1 MEDHKYPNPLRIK
14 NKYGGKLTEK
24 RKHSS
29 PPINGETSRFLAAD
43 HYPNVCKDEKS
54 YRKKYEKWVDQ
65 QAKLDSEGFR
75 LLASHY
81 GVDLDEDDFFEQ
93 IAIHLCRDH
102 VNCFQMARTSSSMRN
117 TDKQNSW
124 TALSLQLL
132 LVRVEIKF
140 REIGGTK
147 SKAINAI
154 ANEHYG
160 KDKNLRKAVNRAEN
174 LGENKKTV
182 KKMSLEELTK
192 MAKQLELYD
201 RVAQLEYHV
210 WLGDADEKTVKKYE
224 SLLEKIGLTN

>member
-1 MEDHKYPNPLRIK
+1 
-14 NKYGGKLTEK
+14 
-24 RKHSS
+24 
-29 PPINGETSRFLAAD
+29 
-43 HYPNVCKDEKS
+43 
-54 YRKKYEKWVDQ
+54 
-65 QAKLDSEGFR
+65 
-75 LLASHY
+75 
-81 GVDLDEDDFFEQ
+81 
-93 IAIHLCRDH
+93 
-102 VNCFQMARTSSSMRN
+102 MRN